1 MTQEAQLITHNTHH
15 STEAA
20 SETMPDYGSRTHSIR
35 MIVLVVGFIGFVL
48 YGTIVFTTGD
58 FFWFL
63 KRFDGHPASI
73 VVYHDNAKRTELHPG
88 QPGFDDLA
96 SAIQACLSEG
106 LERPSGIGF
115 SDASLLDAYTRYVT
129 VEAFFEQPVQLHAWF
144 DTQPATQMLFPI
156 TGRHSEMSLVL
167 LGTHGK
173 YLASPPVLKTIEP
186 LRETLKALGYY

>member
-63 KRFDGHPASI
+63 KRFGGHPASI
-73 VVYHDNAKRTELHPG
+73 VVYYDNGRRTELRPG

-96 SAIQACLSEG
+96 SAILACLSGG

-144 DTQPATQMLFPI
+144 GTEPATQMLFPV

-186 LRETLKALGYY
+186 LRETLRALGYY

>member
-1 MTQEAQLITHNTHH
+1 MTHKTKLITHSIHH
-15 STEAA
+15 PTKATAEKV
-20 SETMPDYGSRTHSIR
+20 PDYSSRTHPIR
-35 MIVLVVGFIGFVL
+35 MIVLIIGFIGLVL

-63 KRFDGHPASI
+63 KRFGSHPASI
-73 VVYHDNAKRTELHPG
+73 VVYYDQGKRTELHPG

-96 SAIQACLSEG
+96 SAIQTCLSEG

-115 SDASLLDAYTRYVT
+115 SDASLLDAYTRYIT

-144 DTQPATQMLFPI
+144 DTGPATQMLFPI

-167 LGTHGK
+167 LGTRGK